1 MSIRFLEFESNG
13 YVEPNTL
20 LCSIYM
26 DSVFLLSVL
35 SFSGGLNLF
44 KQVGVSVCI
53 ICIEALYSWSIR
65 GFLINHKFVINSS
78 RKNVNNFCVT
88 EI

>member
-20 LCSIYM
+20 LCM
-26 DSVFLLSVL
+26 DSVFLRSVL

-53 ICIEALYSWSIR
+53 ICIEALYS
-65 GFLINHKFVINSS
+65 
-78 RKNVNNFCVT
+78 
-88 EI
+88 